1 MRSIKEVL
9 MTRDN
14 ISAEEA
20 DDLIEDAQNDLNH
33 LLSIGDQEAAYEICA
48 DRFCLEPDYL
58 MQLL

>member
-1 MRSIKEVL
+1 